1 MSYDQSSQKDLFDI
15 IKYPILTLK
24 AIRLIE
30 QNQYVFA
37 VDSNVDKSSIKM
49 AIEQLFNVKVVSVNT
64 SIFPVKKN
72 RVGKYLGKK
81 ALYKK
86 ALVKLAL
93 QDSISLFDE
102 E

>member
-64 SIFPVKKN
+64 SMFPVKKN

-81 ALYKK
+81 ALHKK
-86 ALVKLAL
+86 ALVKLTL

>member
-64 SIFPVKKN
+64 SMFPVKKN

>member
-30 QNQYVFA
+30 QNQYIFA

-64 SIFPVKKN
+64 SMFPVKKN